1 MDSEALAA
9 LRREYQDH
17 GLVEVDLAPDPATQL
32 RRWLRDAAAAGV
44 TEPNA
49 MVLATVDP
57 AGAPSART
65 VLLKGL
71 DERGLVFFTNYRSR
85 KGRELADNPLVALV
99 FPWYDLERQV
109 VVRGRCERTTV
120 AESAAYFEGRPYQA
134 QVGAWASRQ
143 SAVVDDREAVER
155 RWAELTVRWPRPAG
169 SGTPDA
175 VPVPD
180 FWGGYRVDPLTVE
193 FWQGRPSRLH
203 DRLQYRRHGGP
214 ASGWVVERLSP

>member
-17 GLVEVDLAPDPATQL
+17 GLVEADLAPDPVTQL

-71 DERGLVFFTNYRSR
+71 DERGLVFFTNHRSR

-109 VVRGRCERTTV
+109 AVRGRCERTTV
-120 AESAAYFEGRPYQA
+120 AESAAYFAGRPYRA

-143 SAVVDDREAVER
+143 SEVVDDREAVER
-155 RWAELTVRWPRPAG
+155 RWAELTGRWPRPAG

-214 ASGWVVERLSP
+214 VSGWVVERLSP

>member
-1 MDSEALAA
+1 VDSEALAA

-180 FWGGYRVDPLTVE
+180 FWGGFRVDPLTVE